1 MHFFLSKSN
10 IGLIYNFLVEVGII
24 ASFYVA
30 KNFWNLFIINGIY
43 RKFRVM
49 WKHILYT
56 PISWNSCYISKT
68 IEKNNMNKNVDLKLI
83 IVG

>member
-30 KNFWNLFIINGIY
+30 KNF
-43 RKFRVM
+43 
-49 WKHILYT
+49 
-56 PISWNSCYISKT
+56 
-68 IEKNNMNKNVDLKLI
+68 
-83 IVG
+83 